1 MPCFTVGQ
9 NTAKILSAA
18 LKIPLCEFSHQEGHI
33 SAVLYSAKKTELFN
47 RDFLAFHVSGG
58 TTEAVLAKGLG
69 SGFELELV
77 AQTLDLNAGQALD
90 RVGLMLGL
98 KFPCGPQLEQLALKN
113 TEKLSARPTIKGCDC
128 CLSGVEN
135 QCKKLIS
142 QGKSPEYVSAYCLE
156 DKITFRL
163 SDGLEKLKVGEADTI
178 IIAGMGGP
186 LMEQILTKGRD
197 VALSCK
203 ELILQPQSDIPHFRR
218 YLMDEGYQFL
228 DERCVFDEGK
238 YYFPMRVCPPTSEFA
253 PEGYKLSLDVEFE
266 YGGNTLQQKN
276 ETLRE
281 FLLKEKNTWE
291 KTLEQVEASGSEK
304 VESRRREIQEK
315 LSLIHKG
322 LEYYESI

>member
-1 MPCFTVGQ
+1 MLYLGIDTSNYTTSAALYNSQTGEITQQKKLLPVREGQLGLRQSDAVFHHTAQLHTLFEELVRGVDTKQIAAVGVSSRPRPVSGSYMPCFTVGQ

-77 AQTLDLNAGQALD
+77 AQTLDLNAGQARD
-90 RVGLMLGL
+90 RVGLRLGL

-156 DKITFRL
+156 FIR
-163 SDGLEKLKVGEADTI
+163 
-178 IIAGMGGP
+178 
-186 LMEQILTKGRD
+186 
-197 VALSCK
+197 
-203 ELILQPQSDIPHFRR
+203 
-218 YLMDEGYQFL
+218 
-228 DERCVFDEGK
+228 
-238 YYFPMRVCPPTSEFA
+238 
-253 PEGYKLSLDVEFE
+253 
-266 YGGNTLQQKN
+266 
-276 ETLRE
+276 
-281 FLLKEKNTWE
+281 
-291 KTLEQVEASGSEK
+291 KTLEKMTDALLEK
-304 VESRRREIQEK
+304 HGELPLVYAGGVMSNSIIKNSFKEK
-315 LSLIHKG
+315 YNAAFAEPVFSSDNAAGIAYLCYRKQNNVHS
-322 LEYYESI
+322 

>member
-1 MPCFTVGQ
+1 MLYLGIDTSNYTTSAALYNSQTGEITQQKKLLPVREGQLGLRQSDAVFHHTAQLHTLFEELVRGVDTKQIAAVGVSSRPRPVSGSYMPCFTVGQ

-33 SAVLYSAKKTELFN
+33 SAALYSAKKTELFN

-77 AQTLDLNAGQALD
+77 AQTLDLNAGQAID

-142 QGKSPEYVSAYCLE
+142 QGKSPDYVSAYCLE
-156 DKITFRL
+156 FIR
-163 SDGLEKLKVGEADTI
+163 
-178 IIAGMGGP
+178 
-186 LMEQILTKGRD
+186 
-197 VALSCK
+197 
-203 ELILQPQSDIPHFRR
+203 
-218 YLMDEGYQFL
+218 
-228 DERCVFDEGK
+228 
-238 YYFPMRVCPPTSEFA
+238 
-253 PEGYKLSLDVEFE
+253 
-266 YGGNTLQQKN
+266 
-276 ETLRE
+276 
-281 FLLKEKNTWE
+281 
-291 KTLEQVEASGSEK
+291 KTLEKMTDALLEK
-304 VESRRREIQEK
+304 HGELPLVYAGGVMSNSIIQNSFKEK
-315 LSLIHKG
+315 YNAAFAEPVFSSDNAAGIAYLCYRKQNNVHS
-322 LEYYESI
+322 

>member
-1 MPCFTVGQ
+1 MLYLGIDTSNYTTSAALYNSQTGEITQQKKLLPVREGQLGLRQSDAVFHHTAQLHTLFEELVRGVDTKQIAAVGVSSRPRPVSGSYMPCFTVGQ

-113 TEKLSARPTIKGCDC
+113 TEKLSERPTIKGCDC

-156 DKITFRL
+156 FIR
-163 SDGLEKLKVGEADTI
+163 
-178 IIAGMGGP
+178 
-186 LMEQILTKGRD
+186 
-197 VALSCK
+197 
-203 ELILQPQSDIPHFRR
+203 
-218 YLMDEGYQFL
+218 
-228 DERCVFDEGK
+228 
-238 YYFPMRVCPPTSEFA
+238 
-253 PEGYKLSLDVEFE
+253 
-266 YGGNTLQQKN
+266 
-276 ETLRE
+276 
-281 FLLKEKNTWE
+281 
-291 KTLEQVEASGSEK
+291 KTLEKMTDALLEK
-304 VESRRREIQEK
+304 HGELPLVYAGGVMSNSIIKNSFKEK
-315 LSLIHKG
+315 YNAAFAEPVFSSDNAAGIAYLCYRKQNNVHS
-322 LEYYESI
+322 

>member
-1 MPCFTVGQ
+1 MLYLGIDTSNYTTSAALYNSQTGEITQQKKLLPVREGQLGLRQSDAVFHHTAQLHTLFEELVRGVDTKQIAAVGVSSRPRPVSGSYMPCFTVGQ

-156 DKITFRL
+156 FIR
-163 SDGLEKLKVGEADTI
+163 
-178 IIAGMGGP
+178 
-186 LMEQILTKGRD
+186 
-197 VALSCK
+197 
-203 ELILQPQSDIPHFRR
+203 
-218 YLMDEGYQFL
+218 
-228 DERCVFDEGK
+228 
-238 YYFPMRVCPPTSEFA
+238 
-253 PEGYKLSLDVEFE
+253 
-266 YGGNTLQQKN
+266 
-276 ETLRE
+276 
-281 FLLKEKNTWE
+281 
-291 KTLEQVEASGSEK
+291 KTLEKMTDALLEK
-304 VESRRREIQEK
+304 HGELPLVYAGGVMSNSIIKNFFKEK
-315 LSLIHKG
+315 YNAAFAEPVFSSDNAAGIAYLCYRKQNNVHS
-322 LEYYESI
+322 

>member
-1 MPCFTVGQ
+1 MLYLGIDTSNYTTSAALYNSQTGEITQQKKLLPVREGQLGLRQSDAVFHHTAQLHTLFEELVRGVDTKQIAAVGVSSRPRPVSGSYMPCFTVGQ

-33 SAVLYSAKKTELFN
+33 SAALYSAKKTELFN

-77 AQTLDLNAGQALD
+77 AQTLDLNAGQAID

-156 DKITFRL
+156 FIR
-163 SDGLEKLKVGEADTI
+163 
-178 IIAGMGGP
+178 
-186 LMEQILTKGRD
+186 
-197 VALSCK
+197 
-203 ELILQPQSDIPHFRR
+203 
-218 YLMDEGYQFL
+218 
-228 DERCVFDEGK
+228 
-238 YYFPMRVCPPTSEFA
+238 
-253 PEGYKLSLDVEFE
+253 
-266 YGGNTLQQKN
+266 
-276 ETLRE
+276 
-281 FLLKEKNTWE
+281 
-291 KTLEQVEASGSEK
+291 KTLEKMTDALLEK
-304 VESRRREIQEK
+304 HGELPLVYAGGVMSNSIIQNSFKEK
-315 LSLIHKG
+315 YNAAFAEPVFSSDNAAGIAYLCYRKQNNVHS
-322 LEYYESI
+322 

>member
-1 MPCFTVGQ
+1 MLYLGIDTSNYTTSAALYNSQTGEITQQKKLLPVREGQLGLRQSDAVFHHTAQLHTLFEELVRGVDTKQIAAVGVSSRPRPVSGSYMPCFTVGQ

-90 RVGLMLGL
+90 RVGLILGL
-98 KFPCGPQLEQLALKN
+98 KIPCGPQLEQLALKN

-156 DKITFRL
+156 FIR
-163 SDGLEKLKVGEADTI
+163 
-178 IIAGMGGP
+178 
-186 LMEQILTKGRD
+186 
-197 VALSCK
+197 
-203 ELILQPQSDIPHFRR
+203 
-218 YLMDEGYQFL
+218 
-228 DERCVFDEGK
+228 
-238 YYFPMRVCPPTSEFA
+238 
-253 PEGYKLSLDVEFE
+253 
-266 YGGNTLQQKN
+266 
-276 ETLRE
+276 
-281 FLLKEKNTWE
+281 
-291 KTLEQVEASGSEK
+291 KTLEKMTDALLEK
-304 VESRRREIQEK
+304 HGELPLVYAGGVMSNSIIKNSFKEK
-315 LSLIHKG
+315 YNAAFAEPVFSSDNAAGIAYLCYRKQNNVHS
-322 LEYYESI
+322 

>member
-1 MPCFTVGQ
+1 MLYLGIDTSNYTTSAALYNSQTGEITQQKKLLPVREGQLGLRQSDAVFHHTAQLHTLFEELVRGVDTKQIAAVGVSSRPRPVSGSYMPCFTVGQ

-77 AQTLDLNAGQALD
+77 AQTLDLNAGQAID

-156 DKITFRL
+156 FIR
-163 SDGLEKLKVGEADTI
+163 
-178 IIAGMGGP
+178 
-186 LMEQILTKGRD
+186 
-197 VALSCK
+197 
-203 ELILQPQSDIPHFRR
+203 
-218 YLMDEGYQFL
+218 
-228 DERCVFDEGK
+228 
-238 YYFPMRVCPPTSEFA
+238 
-253 PEGYKLSLDVEFE
+253 
-266 YGGNTLQQKN
+266 
-276 ETLRE
+276 
-281 FLLKEKNTWE
+281 
-291 KTLEQVEASGSEK
+291 KTLEKMTDALLEK
-304 VESRRREIQEK
+304 HGELPLVYAGGVMSNSIIQNSFKEK
-315 LSLIHKG
+315 YNAAFAEPVFSSDNAAGIAYLCYRKQNNVHS
-322 LEYYESI
+322 

>member
-1 MPCFTVGQ
+1 MLYLGIDTSNYTTSAALYNSQTGEITQQKQLLTVREGQLGLRQSDAVFHHTAQLHTLFEELVRGVDTKQIAAVGVSSRPRPVSGSYMPCFTVGQ

-142 QGKSPEYVSAYCLE
+142 QGKSPDYVSAYCLE
-156 DKITFRL
+156 FIR
-163 SDGLEKLKVGEADTI
+163 
-178 IIAGMGGP
+178 
-186 LMEQILTKGRD
+186 
-197 VALSCK
+197 
-203 ELILQPQSDIPHFRR
+203 
-218 YLMDEGYQFL
+218 
-228 DERCVFDEGK
+228 
-238 YYFPMRVCPPTSEFA
+238 
-253 PEGYKLSLDVEFE
+253 
-266 YGGNTLQQKN
+266 
-276 ETLRE
+276 
-281 FLLKEKNTWE
+281 
-291 KTLEQVEASGSEK
+291 KTLEKMTDALLEK
-304 VESRRREIQEK
+304 HGELPLVYAGGVMSNSIIQNSFKEK
-315 LSLIHKG
+315 YNAAFAEPVFSSDNAAGIAYLCYRKQNNVHS
-322 LEYYESI
+322 